1 MNRRKTIALAVLGVA
16 AIALPG
22 AAAAKPGK
30 GKAKGHGKSHG
41 VAYVFK
47 GTYGGDGLVA
57 VKKGNRH
64 ARKAGLVGV
73 DVQFDLS
80 GAKLTVADTNA
91 DDAIDTSDL
100 VAGDNV
106 VVKAKLP
113 KHDPGAAPYA
123 AKRLVDQTNPAD
135 DDADEDEDD
144 EAEEPDED

>member
-30 GKAKGHGKSHG
+30 GKAKDHGKNHG

-113 KHDPGAAPYA
+113 KHDPGATPYA

-135 DDADEDEDD
+135 DDEDD
-144 EAEEPDED
+144 EAEESDED